1 MLSRRRIMEKDFDI
15 NKPENRKCD
24 RHTQRRILTIN
35 LLGSLSLVFSL
46 ISMFLM
52 LTSFYSHPED
62 NLMMIGLFFSTIVF
76 SLIGL
81 IGGMIG
87 YLKTR
92 IIRKNGTY
100 ATTGLVLNLFGI
112 IINALEIIGTLAFFT
127 AVII

>member
-1 MLSRRRIMEKDFDI
+1 MEKDFDI